1 MSKHQRSLFQGI
13 PTYEI
18 YARFSPGT
26 LDAIN
31 VIRKQYVNK
40 QIYPRDIGIRLY
52 KNILKNDKS
61 TSAMNSKLAT
71 LAKSVA
77 PFQVELMKPFR
88 NMAAEKKKYL
98 PSVYYEIKKYP
109 FNLLCAD
116 LRILFNS
123 LSRRRD
129 CPVTTTSFKIGLTG
143 KLESFEESDR
153 IVKELLAIDIP
164 KPLKFDAFV
173 LATRPN
179 TKPLSELEEEI
190 KEFPFTATDEEF
202 GTFLEEITVKRD
214 EYVKAKLEKKK
225 KKLQEIKNA
234 SPKAAEASDFTKDQD
249 ATKLE
254 DRLKADDEPEKLT

>member
-1 MSKHQRSLFQGI
+1 MSKTQLSLIKGI

-52 KNILKNDKS
+52 KNIIKNDKS
-61 TSAMNSKLAT
+61 TTAMNSKLAT
-71 LAKSVA
+71 LAKSMA
-77 PFQVELMKPFR
+77 PFHVEILKPFR
-88 NMAAEKKKYL
+88 SMAAEKKKYL

-109 FNLLCAD
+109 FNLICAD

-129 CPVTTTSFKIGLTG
+129 FP
-143 KLESFEESDR
+143 SFEESDR
-153 IVKELLAIDIP
+153 IVKELSTIETP

-190 KEFPFTATDEEF
+190 KEFPFTATDKEF
-202 GTFLEEITVKRD
+202 ETFLEEITVKRD
-214 EYVKAKLEKKK
+214 EYVKARLEKIQKK
-225 KKLQEIKNA
+225 SQERKKVAPEVTEL
-234 SPKAAEASDFTKDQD
+234 SGLTKDQD

-254 DRLKADDEPEKLT
+254 DKLKADEEPEKKN